1 MLDLSNPVVSDDNLP
16 PRILIYGP
24 EGEGKNTLALEFPAS
39 FSFDLERGTPRGFP
53 VATPEQIPNFEALLG
68 GIQAL
73 CEQPHEFKTVIFDGL
88 DRIEA
93 MIFAHLCE
101 EQNWS
106 SIEQPGYGKG
116 YKMALEKWEEFVS
129 AAEYLRETRNVAI
142 IFLAHSEAG
151 RFDDPTTQSYSRYDL
166 RLNNKAAGVVKDKCD
181 AILFLNRLV
190 TIKEQ
195 DAGMNK
201 KITKGDGGSVRWV
214 MCEARPAWAAKNRY
228 GLPDKFKFDK
238 GKGYEFLSRFLPA
251 MDTPVTPIEA
261 TGDGDEGSDNNED
274 Q

>member
-1 MLDLSNPVVSDDNLP
+1 MLDLSSPTISNDDLP

-24 EGEGKNTLALEFPAS
+24 EGEGKNTLALEFPRP
-39 FSFDLERGTPRGFP
+39 FSFDLEGGTPSGWP
-53 VATPEQIPNFEALLG
+53 VATREQIPNFDALMS
-68 GIQAL
+68 GIQSL
-73 CEQPHEFKTVIFDGL
+73 CEQPHEFKTIIFDGL

-93 MIFAHLCE
+93 MIFSALCE

-116 YKMALEKWEEFVS
+116 YKMANEKWEEFVI
-129 AAEYLRETRNVAI
+129 AAEYLREARNVAL
-142 IFLAHSEAG
+142 IFLAHSDAG

-166 RLNNKAAGVVKDKCD
+166 RLNKNAAGIVKDKCD
-181 AILFLNRLV
+181 AILFINRLV

-201 KITKGDGGSVRWV
+201 KIIKGDGGAVRWV

-238 GKGYEFLSRFLPA
+238 GKGYEFLSRYLPA
-251 MDTPVTPIEA
+251 MDTPVTPIA
-261 TGDGDEGSDNNED
+261 TGDDEAGEQEQQD
-274 Q
+274 